1 MNAPRLKWKAADG
14 KYREYLISLP
24 EIVIGR
30 AGGADL
36 VIASQLH
43 VSRKHAKIITGP
55 TGYEIQDLESTYGT
69 FVNGARVS
77 RCALQHG
84 DRIVFGKGD
93 EFFFYVDAA
102 EQRPDIDTTKIVQ
115 RSLHDLGRVL
125 PSEASDLEKILCVLN
140 FQNEWSQVFTPENA
154 LNQILESALK
164 ISGAERAFIMTQQ
177 DEMTQ
182 KDEGFGYAAGM
193 DGQKRRLAESQFQTS
208 RSVVRDAVA
217 KRQAIFMVQ
226 GIQGDFAEQASIV
239 GMNLRAVAC
248 LPLVGIRTD
257 GDSPEILG
265 ILYLDSTKMMHSLSG
280 LDQKI
285 LGKLAVEAGNV
296 LERVEM
302 MKSIEQRK
310 TMERDLALAE
320 ETQRSLLPR
329 TIPDLPYL
337 KLSAY
342 CRPTRYVG
350 GDFYDF
356 QVMPSGELI
365 FVIADVSGKGVAASV
380 LSSMILGCLQMR
392 LQDGDKPA
400 SALNRLNTFLCTK
413 SSGKFATMF
422 LCSIAPDGTGQYI
435 SAGHNPAYLY
445 RAATETVEEL
455 PSTSLI
461 LGAFDFVTFEATP
474 IELRKGDV
482 LLAYSD
488 GLTDAES
495 AREEMFGEE
504 RVKELVRSQAAA
516 GATRLHDSL
525 ISSIAEFTRG
535 EDQSDDITI
544 VIAERA
550 M

>member
-14 KYREYLISLP
+14 KYREYLISTP

-30 AGGADL
+30 AGGVDL

-43 VSRKHAKIITGP
+43 VSRRHAKIVTSAA
-55 TGYEIQDLESTYGT
+55 GYELQDLESTYGT
-69 FVNGARVS
+69 FVNGERIS
-77 RCALQHG
+77 RSFLRHG

-93 EFFFYVDAA
+93 EFYFYVDAA
-102 EQRPDIDTTKIVQ
+102 EQRQDLDTTKIVQ
-115 RSLHDLGRVL
+115 RSLNDLGRVL

-140 FQNEWSQVFTPENA
+140 FQNEWNQVFTPENA

-164 ISGAERAFIMTQQ
+164 ISGAERAFIMTQKI
-177 DEMTQ
+177 D
-182 KDEGFGYAAGM
+182 GFGYAAGM
-193 DGQKRRLAESQFQTS
+193 DGNKRRLAEAQFRTS
-208 RSVVRDAVA
+208 RSIVRDVVA
-217 KRQAIFMVQ
+217 KRQAIFMVE

-239 GMNLRAVAC
+239 GMNLRAIAC
-248 LPLVGIRTD
+248 LPLLGIRTD
-257 GDSPEILG
+257 GDTPEILG

-285 LGKLAVEAGNV
+285 LSKLAVEAGNV

-302 MKSIEQRK
+302 MKSIESRK

-329 TIPDLPYL
+329 TIPNLAHL
-337 KLSAY
+337 KLSAF

-356 QVMPSGELI
+356 QVMPAGELV

-380 LSSMILGCLQMR
+380 LSSMILGCLQLR
-392 LQDGDKPA
+392 LQDGDMPA
-400 SALNRLNTFLCTK
+400 AALNRLNAFLCGK

-422 LCSIAPDGTGQYI
+422 LCSVAPDGSGQYI
-435 SAGHNPAYLY
+435 SAGHNPSYLY
-445 RAATETVEEL
+445 RAATGTIEEL

-461 LGAFDFVTFEATP
+461 LGAFDFATFEAVP

-488 GLTDAES
+488 GLTEAES
-495 AREEMFGEE
+495 AREEMFGEQ
-504 RVKELVRSQAAA
+504 RVKELLLCQAPS
-516 GATRLHDSL
+516 GASRVHEAL

-535 EDQSDDITI
+535 HDQSDDITI

-550 M
+550 